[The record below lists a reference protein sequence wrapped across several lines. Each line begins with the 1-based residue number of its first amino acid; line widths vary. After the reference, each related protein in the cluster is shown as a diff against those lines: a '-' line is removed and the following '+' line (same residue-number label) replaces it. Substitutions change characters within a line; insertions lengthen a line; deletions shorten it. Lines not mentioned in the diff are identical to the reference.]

1 MECGK
6 KKRYPTQ
13 KMADNFAEI
22 HNRDPFIKEKDFLVA
37 YHCNIHEGWHV
48 GRETRKTED
57 LPPHIRVQRILDGLE
72 NE

>member
-1 MECGK
+1 MKCGN

-22 HNRDPFIKEKDFLVA
+22 HNRDPFIKEEDFLIS
-37 YHCNIHEGWHV
+37 YHCNIHKGWHV
-48 GRETRKTED
+48 GHKTMD
-57 LPPHIRVQRILDGLE
+57 LPPHIQVQRILDELN